1 MSTIQFKQLIARM
14 LLMSFSLLSYG
25 QELQSLQE
33 LIREATPELPG
44 AKVPNG
50 NDASRIAQKAYVEK
64 MRSLSAFEGWMQP
77 KLVELGFEI
86 NDFAE
91 VGDAVWEVR
100 FTNLNSKGHQ
110 ALRAVLWVHAET
122 KVVHFV
128 CGPWDTAGK
137 AAKPLQIEGTKV
149 SAQADAKRIAFEA
162 YAKKMRAEVLANE
175 GVQDISV
182 VTLGYD
188 VPGFA
193 TEGERIWE
201 ARVLT
206 IEGKLRAIIWVNP
219 RSEDVHFVCGSWE
232 EKTSE

>member
-1 MSTIQFKQLIARM
+1 MRIYAAMMTC
-14 LLMSFSLLSYG
+14 LLAMGVNAMGRDL
-25 QELQSLQE
+25 
-33 LIREATPELPG
+33 
-44 AKVPNG
+44 
-50 NDASRIAQKAYVEK
+50 
-64 MRSLSAFEGWMQP
+64 
-77 KLVELGFEI
+77 
-86 NDFAE
+86 
-91 VGDAVWEVR
+91 
-100 FTNLNSKGHQ
+100 
-110 ALRAVLWVHAET
+110 
-122 KVVHFV
+122 
-128 CGPWDTAGK
+128 

-188 VPGFA
+188 APGFA

-232 EKTSE
+232 KKASE